1 MVSCDPFFKSQQPR
15 NRLKSAM
22 DSIASTDQHKIL
34 FAVVPDTIVFAR
46 EKNSPLITRSPEAF
60 EGQLPKNRQKTAIG
74 SIANI
79 NQHKVLFPLMSDLIG
94 FVNKNF
100 SLMKSWSHD

>member
-1 MVSCDPFFKSQQPR
+1 
-15 NRLKSAM
+15 M

-34 FAVVPDTIVFAR
+34 FAVVPDTIVFAK
-46 EKNSPLITRSPEAF
+46 EKYSPLITRSPEAF